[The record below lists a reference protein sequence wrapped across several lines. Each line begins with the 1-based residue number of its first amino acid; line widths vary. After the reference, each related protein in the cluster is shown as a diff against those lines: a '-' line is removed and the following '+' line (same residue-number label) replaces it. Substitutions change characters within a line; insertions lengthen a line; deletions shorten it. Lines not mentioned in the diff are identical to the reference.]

1 MAALLTETPT
11 ATVIEAL
18 SILEAAVL
26 ECKKRDVDTPELR
39 EALDLLKPYVRPE
52 WLVPQF
58 RYHALY
64 KHNKTEVDGEGQQ
77 QVLRAT
83 FPGIRDAIA
92 ILLEVRFD
100 ALASKF
106 DKTHDLEIKEEIGRL
121 AIEYAK
127 LKRPWLFVVH

>member
-39 EALDLLKPYVRPE
+39 KALDLLKPYVRPE

-64 KHNKTEVDGEGQQ
+64 KHNKTEVEDQQ
-77 QVLRAT
+77 QVLRAA
-83 FPGIRDAIA
+83 FPGIRDSVK
-92 ILLEVRFD
+92 ILLEVRID
-100 ALASKF
+100 ALASEF
-106 DKTHDLEIKEEIGRL
+106 DKTHDLKIKEEIGRL
-121 AIEYAK
+121 AVEYAK
-127 LKRPWLFVVH
+127 LKRPWLFVVR